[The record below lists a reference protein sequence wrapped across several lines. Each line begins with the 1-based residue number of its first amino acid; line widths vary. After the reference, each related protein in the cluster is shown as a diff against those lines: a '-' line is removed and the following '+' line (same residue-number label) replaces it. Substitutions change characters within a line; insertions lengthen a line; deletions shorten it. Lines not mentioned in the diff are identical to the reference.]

1 MVGSKG
7 RAVLGL
13 VHVPKTERM
22 LTRKEKKYIY
32 VYICYVADFI

>member
-1 MVGSKG
+1 MGSKG

-22 LTRKEKKYIY
+22 LTRKEKLYICVYIY
-32 VYICYVADFI
+32 YVADFI